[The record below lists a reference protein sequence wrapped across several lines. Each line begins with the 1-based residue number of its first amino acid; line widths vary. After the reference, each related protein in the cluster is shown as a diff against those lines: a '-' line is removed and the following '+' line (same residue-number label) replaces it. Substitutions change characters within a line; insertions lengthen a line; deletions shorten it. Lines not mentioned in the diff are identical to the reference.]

1 MTNWIM
7 SANPAVYDHESA
19 FRERGYI
26 DWKQTRNFAVGDIV
40 YIYCTKP
47 LGRIRFK
54 TVVSEVNKYGF
65 TADCYW
71 RTAPPENTSSMKCM
85 RLKYLNESN
94 SDELSFTALKG
105 KGMNYPPQ
113 SPCRVNGDLLL
124 SIERCFG
131 GTEK

>member
-7 SANPAVYDHESA
+7 SANSAVYDHESA
-19 FRERGYI
+19 FREQGYI

-54 TVVSEVNKYGF
+54 TIVVEVNRYGF
-65 TADCYW
+65 IADRYW
-71 RTAPPENTSSMKCM
+71 KAIPPENSDSTKCM
-85 RLKYLNESN
+85 RLKFLGESN
-94 SDELSFTALKG
+94 SDELTFAALKE

-113 SPCRVNGDLLL
+113 SPCRVNGELLMG
-124 SIERCFG
+124 IERCFG